1 MALCVSSFSY
11 PIVSQVGIRHGK
23 NNLCLVMCNWFIAA
37 NAVVMNSYTNATN
50 FNAKAMSSIAK
61 VTSSTAMD
69 KVNCKGDNSIAK
81 TCNNTIQ

>member
-1 MALCVSSFSY
+1 MALRVSSFSY

-50 FNAKAMSSIAK
+50 FNAK
-61 VTSSTAMD
+61 
-69 KVNCKGDNSIAK
+69 
-81 TCNNTIQ
+81 Q